1 MVGMTLHILIGA
13 ETEARLRRL
22 AEAAG
27 TDVESFVSRMVE
39 QVAAKPGL
47 DELLEPLRKQFAA
60 SGTSDE
66 QLAEEIAAARDAY
79 RADKHK
85 KSA

>member
-1 MVGMTLHILIGA
+1 MTLHISVGA

-27 TDVESFVSRMVE
+27 TDIESFVSRMVE
-39 QVAAKPGL
+39 QVAAKPAL

-66 QLAEEIAAARDAY
+66 QLAQEITAARDAY